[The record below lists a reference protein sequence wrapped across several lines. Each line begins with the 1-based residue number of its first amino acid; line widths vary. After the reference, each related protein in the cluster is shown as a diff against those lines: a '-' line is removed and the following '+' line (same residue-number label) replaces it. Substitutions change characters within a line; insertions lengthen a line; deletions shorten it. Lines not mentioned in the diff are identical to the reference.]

1 MNRLATLAI
10 LAFACTEAVV
20 IRDHDGAN
28 YEKITGRN
36 IDEESISSLEKSDI
50 YSMVEQREQNKE
62 VAAAFNEM
70 LEDRRQAKLMR
81 TQAQIEGQR
90 QMEVQKEFERK
101 MEEESQNW
109 IDPDRKMDMHPRG
122 TFEIKPQPVIE
133 TTSFA

>member
-50 YSMVEQREQNKE
+50 YSMVE
-62 VAAAFNEM
+62 
-70 LEDRRQAKLMR
+70 
-81 TQAQIEGQR
+81 
-90 QMEVQKEFERK
+90 
-101 MEEESQNW
+101 
-109 IDPDRKMDMHPRG
+109 
-122 TFEIKPQPVIE
+122 
-133 TTSFA
+133 